1 MRRMITELPAR
12 VINRWQ
18 VQGGDV
24 AILPVGSAEAL
35 GPHLPLGARAFVAE
49 AFARV
54 LAEAGDG
61 LCLPAVPLTPLF
73 GTQRAPGG
81 IDVDE
86 PPVNRLIRS
95 VLDDLVET
103 GFRRIVLVTFLEY
116 AAYYLPQEVWEDTK
130 ALVVGADLNERLQG
144 PMKAHGVAFDSVVV
158 GALRILGR
166 ERLVEKCLAARGA
179 LLAEGF
185 ANAPPGQSY
194 AKIRKIGVASARF
207 PAGHFPE
214 PPGEQIDAEAGA
226 DVIREAALEGVPAL
240 DAMRRYNEFTVRR
253 SARGFLKGAWFKRPL
268 DADGEGRGDE

>member
-18 VQGGDV
+18 VGGGDV

-35 GPHLPLGARAFVAE
+35 GPHLPLGARGFVAE

-61 LCLPAVPLTPLF
+61 LCLPLLPLTPLF
-73 GTQRAPGG
+73 GTQAGPGG

-86 PPVNRLIRS
+86 PPVNRLVRS

-116 AAYYLPQEVWEDTK
+116 AAYYLPQELWEDTK
-130 ALVVGADLNERLQG
+130 ALAVGADLNERLAG
-144 PMKAHGVAFDSVVV
+144 PMRAHGVALDSVVL
-158 GALRILGR
+158 GALKLLGR
-166 ERLVEKCLAARGA
+166 ERLIDKCLAARGT

-185 ANAPPGQSY
+185 ANAPPGESY
-194 AKIRKIGVASARF
+194 TKIRKIGVAPARF
-207 PAGHFPE
+207 PSGHYPA
-214 PPGEQIDAEAGA
+214 PPGERIDVDAGA
-226 DVIREAALEGVPAL
+226 DVVREAALEGVPAL
-240 DAMRRYNEFTVRR
+240 EAMRRYNEFIVRR
-253 SARGFLKGAWFKRPL
+253 SARGFLKGSWFKRPVG
-268 DADGEGRGDE
+268 ADGEGGGDE